1 MSKRSIIIIVVLS
14 IVFVLCITAF
24 VLTLVQSKTPTDDI
38 YVITQNGS
46 IKSTRGAYKWKTATS
61 EYITDIDTLYNLAL
75 KSSKASAYQSEKVTI
90 STSTIKGRLL
100 NDISNIQL
108 YMLLDE
114 TNSYE
119 IDIEKGSREATFIAP
134 KDMGDYYYKL
144 VLNYTNGSMV
154 EYEFSLTVGKRTID
168 VKQLDEIIQNYDGK
182 YIGDNSSIVN
192 LTNEIN
198 SKINHINMI
207 YDDVKFQILDKNL
220 VVNYYVSD
228 KYLLNEDYLK
238 EWNLNYAVS
247 MFSLIQNI
255 EGLKVSITDENSKEV
270 YVNNITKEDVEETY
284 SCKLEDID
292 LYEVFLDNINGA
304 NYKVLD
310 IDKVYTPPMLYAN
323 GIQSLERTTFSW
335 ADNNNNMIHVDTIPP
350 EDIVKDKES
359 FNVNSKLYITLNERN
374 SKKELYKLPENA
386 VLKYKVLGEDEYKEA
401 KKLNDASFLVDLPE
415 KSGEYIYEFNL
426 SFKGINGMNSN
437 YVIKINYQNNY

>member
-1 MSKRSIIIIVVLS
+1 MSKRSVIIIVVLS

-61 EYITDIDTLYNLAL
+61 EYITDIDTPYNLAL

-100 NDISNIQL
+100 NDISNIRL
-108 YMLLDE
+108 YIIDE
-114 TNSYE
+114 VNSYE
-119 IDIEKGSREATFIAP
+119 IDIEKSSREATFIAP

-144 VLNYTNGSMV
+144 VLNYKNGSIV

-182 YIGDNSSIVN
+182 YVGDNSSVVN

-220 VVNYYVSD
+220 VVNYYVSS

-255 EGLKVSITDENSKEV
+255 EGLQVSITDENSKEV
-270 YVNNITKEDVEETY
+270 YVNSITKEDIEKIY

-335 ADNNNNMIHVDTIPP
+335 ANNNNNMIHVDTIPP

-359 FNVNSKLYITLNERN
+359 FNVNSRLYITLNERN

-386 VLKYKVLGEDEYKEA
+386 VLEYKILGEDEYKEA
-401 KKLNDASFLVDLPE
+401 KKLNDASFLVDLPDE
-415 KSGEYIYEFNL
+415 SGEYIYEFNL
-426 SFKGINGMNSN
+426 SFTGINGMHSS
-437 YVIKINYQNNY
+437 YVIKINYQSNY

>member
-1 MSKRSIIIIVVLS
+1 MSKRSIIIIVGLS

-24 VLTLVQSKTPTDDI
+24 ILTLFQNKAPTDDI

-61 EYITDIDTLYNLAL
+61 EYITDIDTPYNLAL

-100 NDISNIQL
+100 NDISNIRL
-108 YMLLDE
+108 YIIDE
-114 TNSYE
+114 VNSYE
-119 IDIEKGSREATFIAP
+119 IDIEKSSREATFIAP

-144 VLNYTNGSMV
+144 VLNYKNGSIV
-154 EYEFSLTVGKRTID
+154 EYEFGLTVGKRTID
-168 VKQLDEIIQNYDGK
+168 AKLLNEIIQNYDGK

-192 LTNEIN
+192 LTNDIN
-198 SKINHINMI
+198 SKINPINMI

-255 EGLKVSITDENSKEV
+255 EGLQVSITDENSKEV

-310 IDKVYTPPMLYAN
+310 IDKVYTPPILYAN
-323 GIQSLERTTFSW
+323 GIQSLERITFSW

-426 SFKGINGMNSN
+426 SFTGINGMNSN
-437 YVIKINYQNNY
+437 YVIKINYQSNY

>member
-1 MSKRSIIIIVVLS
+1 
-14 IVFVLCITAF
+14 
-24 VLTLVQSKTPTDDI
+24 
-38 YVITQNGS
+38 
-46 IKSTRGAYKWKTATS
+46 
-61 EYITDIDTLYNLAL
+61 
-75 KSSKASAYQSEKVTI
+75 
-90 STSTIKGRLL
+90 
-100 NDISNIQL
+100 
-108 YMLLDE
+108 
-114 TNSYE
+114 
-119 IDIEKGSREATFIAP
+119 
-134 KDMGDYYYKL
+134 
-144 VLNYTNGSMV
+144 
-154 EYEFSLTVGKRTID
+154 
-168 VKQLDEIIQNYDGK
+168 
-182 YIGDNSSIVN
+182 
-192 LTNEIN
+192 
-198 SKINHINMI
+198 
-207 YDDVKFQILDKNL
+207 
-220 VVNYYVSD
+220 
-228 KYLLNEDYLK
+228 
-238 EWNLNYAVS
+238 

-255 EGLKVSITDENSKEV
+255 EGLQVKVIDENSKEV
-270 YVNNITKEDVEETY
+270 YVNNITKEDIEKIY
-284 SCKLEDID
+284 SCKVEDID
-292 LYEVFLDNINGA
+292 LYEIFLDNINDA

-310 IDKVYTPPMLYAN
+310 IDKVYTPPILYAN

>member
-61 EYITDIDTLYNLAL
+61 EYITDIDTPYNLAL

-90 STSTIKGRLL
+90 STSTLKGRLL
-100 NDISNIQL
+100 NDISNIRL
-108 YMLLDE
+108 YIIDE
-114 TNSYE
+114 VNSYE
-119 IDIEKGSREATFIAP
+119 IDIEKSSREATFIAP

-144 VLNYTNGSMV
+144 VLNYKNGSIV
-154 EYEFSLTVGKRTID
+154 EYEFGLTVGKRTID
-168 VKQLDEIIQNYDGK
+168 AKLLNEIIQNYDGK
-182 YIGDNSSIVN
+182 YVGDNSSVVN
-192 LTNEIN
+192 LTNDIN
-198 SKINHINMI
+198 SKINPINMI

-220 VVNYYVSD
+220 VVNYYVSN

-255 EGLKVSITDENSKEV
+255 EGLQVSITDENSKEV
-270 YVNNITKEDVEETY
+270 YVNNITKEDIEETY
-284 SCKLEDID
+284 SCKVEDID

-335 ADNNNNMIHVDTIPP
+335 VDNNNDMIHVDTIPP

-359 FNVNSKLYITLNERN
+359 FNVNSRLYITLNERN

-386 VLKYKVLGEDEYKEA
+386 VLKYKILGEDEYKEA
-401 KKLNDASFLVDLPE
+401 KLLKDGSYLVDLPE
-415 KSGEYIYEFNL
+415 EPGKYIYEFNL
-426 SFKGINGMNSN
+426 SFTGINGMHSS

>member
-61 EYITDIDTLYNLAL
+61 EYITDIDTPYNLAL

-90 STSTIKGRLL
+90 STSTINGRLL
-100 NDISNIQL
+100 NDISNIRL
-108 YMLLDE
+108 YMIDE
-114 TNSYE
+114 VNSYE
-119 IDIEKGSREATFIAP
+119 IDIEKSSREATFIAP

-144 VLNYTNGSMV
+144 VLNYKNGSIV
-154 EYEFSLTVGKRTID
+154 EYEFGLTVGKRTID
-168 VKQLDEIIQNYDGK
+168 AKLLNEIIQNYDGK
-182 YIGDNSSIVN
+182 YVGDNSSVVN
-192 LTNEIN
+192 LTNDIN
-198 SKINHINMI
+198 SKINPINMI

-255 EGLKVSITDENSKEV
+255 EGLQVSITDENSKEI
-270 YVNNITKEDVEETY
+270 YVNNITKEDMEETY

-359 FNVNSKLYITLNERN
+359 FNVNSRLYITLNERN

-386 VLKYKVLGEDEYKEA
+386 VLKYKVLVEDEYKEA

>member
-1 MSKRSIIIIVVLS
+1 MSKRSVIIIVVLS

-61 EYITDIDTLYNLAL
+61 EYITDIDTPYNLAL

-90 STSTIKGRLL
+90 STSTINGRLL
-100 NDISNIQL
+100 NDISNIRL
-108 YMLLDE
+108 YMIDE
-114 TNSYE
+114 VNSYE
-119 IDIEKGSREATFIAP
+119 IDIEKSNREATFIAP

-144 VLNYTNGSMV
+144 VLNYKNGSIV
-154 EYEFSLTVGKRTID
+154 EYEFGLTVGKRTID
-168 VKQLDEIIQNYDGK
+168 AKLLNEIIQNYDGK

-192 LTNEIN
+192 LTNDIN
-198 SKINHINMI
+198 SKINPINMI

-238 EWNLNYAVS
+238 EWSLSYAVT

-255 EGLKVSITDENSKEV
+255 AGLQVSITDENSKEV
-270 YVNNITKEDVEETY
+270 YVNSITKEDIEKIY

-359 FNVNSKLYITLNERN
+359 FNVNSRLYITLNERN

-386 VLKYKVLGEDEYKEA
+386 VLKYKILGEDEYKEA

-426 SFKGINGMNSN
+426 SFTGINGMNSN
-437 YVIKINYQNNY
+437 YVIKINYQSNY

>member
-61 EYITDIDTLYNLAL
+61 EYITDIDTPYNLAL

-90 STSTIKGRLL
+90 STSTINGRLL
-100 NDISNIQL
+100 NDISNIRL
-108 YMLLDE
+108 YMIDE
-114 TNSYE
+114 VNSYE
-119 IDIEKGSREATFIAP
+119 IDIEKSSREATFIAP

-182 YIGDNSSIVN
+182 YVGDNSSVVN

-255 EGLKVSITDENSKEV
+255 EGLQVKVIDENSKEV
-270 YVNNITKEDVEETY
+270 YVNNITKEDIEKIY
-284 SCKLEDID
+284 SCKVEDID
-292 LYEVFLDNINGA
+292 LYEIFLDNINDA

-310 IDKVYTPPMLYAN
+310 IDKVYTPPILYAN
-323 GIQSLERTTFSW
+323 GIQSLERITFSW

>member
-46 IKSTRGAYKWKTATS
+46 IKSTRGAYKWKSITS
-61 EYITDIDTLYNLAL
+61 EYLADTENPYNIAI
-75 KSSKASAYQSEKVTI
+75 KSSKASAYQFEKVTI
-90 STSTIKGRLL
+90 STSTLKGRLL

-119 IDIEKGSREATFIAP
+119 IDIEKSSREATFIAP

-144 VLNYTNGSMV
+144 VLNYKNGSIV
-154 EYEFSLTVGKRTID
+154 EYEFGLTVGKRTID
-168 VKQLDEIIQNYDGK
+168 AKLLNEIIQNYDGK
-182 YIGDNSSIVN
+182 YVGDNSSVVN
-192 LTNEIN
+192 LTNDIN
-198 SKINHINMI
+198 SKINPINMI

-255 EGLKVSITDENSKEV
+255 EGLQVKVIDENSKEV
-270 YVNNITKEDVEETY
+270 YVNNITKEDIEKIY
-284 SCKLEDID
+284 SCKVEDID
-292 LYEVFLDNINGA
+292 LYEIFLDNINDA

-401 KKLNDASFLVDLPE
+401 KKLKDGSFLVDLPDE
-415 KSGEYIYEFNL
+415 SGEYIYEFNL
-426 SFKGINGMNSN
+426 SFTGINGMHSS
-437 YVIKINYQNNY
+437 YVIKINYQSNY